1 MRQGTRTTDQ
11 RTEPAAVDP
20 QGREKLI
27 NYSLAMSQIVQR
39 GDVSGE
45 GLDDDERRL
54 FSEMTGKL
62 SKDQVELNQILN
74 SAIAQHA
81 QRRDRDSAAR
91 DAFSASRIGFS
102 ADISRLEPEPVYEA
116 TDYGELVAEQ
126 AGAPPGGM
134 DPQVYAQVM

>member
-45 GLDDDERRL
+45 GLDDDEQRL

-74 SAIAQHA
+74 SAIA
-81 QRRDRDSAAR
+81 
-91 DAFSASRIGFS
+91 
-102 ADISRLEPEPVYEA
+102 
-116 TDYGELVAEQ
+116 
-126 AGAPPGGM
+126 
-134 DPQVYAQVM
+134 